1 MLQWQLIPLSAM
13 DSNPHMQKL
22 IIIVAALYTG
32 QICSVASSLLECWR
46 KLARHA
52 ALSLYTQPFA
62 CRGFLQMCQC
72 YSWKKCIFSGSL
84 IWVSKMC
91 IWRGLEPNGTMGCMH
106 SLIVGLLC
114 DWHRQARVSLQMCCQ
129 NLPFASVL
137 IQEESNWASPEI
149 YFMFLPRGITFEC
162 WALLISLD
170 GAKRWELEW
179 SMEPKFICIQLNH
192 QCACSIMHYLSH
204 M

>member
-32 QICSVASSLLECWR
+32 QICSVASSLLECSR

-62 CRGFLQMCQC
+62 SCGFLQMCQC
-72 YSWKKCIFSGSL
+72 YSWQKCIISGSP

-91 IWRGLEPNGTMGCMH
+91 IWRGLEPYGTMGCMH
-106 SLIVGLLC
+106 GLIVGLLC
-114 DWHRQARVSLQMCCQ
+114 DWHHQARVSW
-129 NLPFASVL
+129 FAIADVLSKSTICFSAYSGRVKLGFPRNIFHVRQEGSHLSVG
-137 IQEESNWASPEI
+137 P
-149 YFMFLPRGITFEC
+149 C
-162 WALLISLD
+162 
-170 GAKRWELEW
+170 
-179 SMEPKFICIQLNH
+179 
-192 QCACSIMHYLSH
+192 
-204 M
+204 